1 MSQMG
6 LIPHITVGFLFPTS
20 LWVFFLL
27 SPSAPSF
34 THFTS
39 SLPHFLTPS
48 LTPSHFIVGTP
59 SLTPSLSHTPS
70 WAAPEEPKRHY
81 TPLNSLWKGVLDA
94 VRARARARKGPR
106 TLGRLRKTLN
116 ALSGRLCWMRRAREG
131 PRALGRLR
139 KSLNATKRCLWKALL
154 DATRS
159 QSSGAAPEEPKR
171 H

>member
-1 MSQMG
+1 MWVKGKLVPSTDESNG
-6 LIPHITVGFLFPTS
+6 PNSPHHCGVFVPHITVGFFFYCRPPLLPS
-20 LWVFFLL
+20 L
-27 SPSAPSF
+27 
-34 THFTS
+34 T

-94 VRARARARKGPR
+94 VRARARAKRSQ
-106 TLGRLRKTLN
+106 N
-116 ALSGRLCWMRRAREG
+116 SGAAPED
-131 PRALGRLR
+131 
-139 KSLNATKRCLWKALL
+139 TKRSLWKALL
-154 DATRS
+154 DAARARRS
-159 QSSGAAPEEPKR
+159 QSSGAAPEESKR